1 VAELE
6 KAKRLTLRLP
16 SNVKRIHVDKVEL
29 EANGKNVSIPNN
41 AVIVCAGG
49 ILPTPFLK
57 EIGIEV
63 QTKHGQA

>member
-1 VAELE
+1 MSALE
-6 KAKRLTLRLP
+6 QAKRLALGLP
-16 SNVKRIHVDKVEL
+16 LSGKQIHADKVDL
-29 EANGKNVSIPNN
+29 EYNGEVLNIPNN